1 MFKPQLNLHIA
12 SSAFTTTTTSPP
24 QHHGPG
30 ARRGN
35 YQVRSLA
42 GAGDGKAYLEDGP
55 KAARRLLGAKAVLEQ
70 LDVVLTAG
78 AHGHDAADETGR
90 VRQIFLMNLQR
101 PELFRTVG
109 GPLII
114 IDLEYL
120 EISIQTDM
128 DTVY

>member
-24 QHHGPG
+24 QHRGPG

-90 VRQIFLMNLQR
+90 VLQIFFDESSKTGIVQNCGR
-101 PELFRTVG
+101 A
-109 GPLII
+109 
-114 IDLEYL
+114 IDHH
-120 EISIQTDM
+120 
-128 DTVY
+128 